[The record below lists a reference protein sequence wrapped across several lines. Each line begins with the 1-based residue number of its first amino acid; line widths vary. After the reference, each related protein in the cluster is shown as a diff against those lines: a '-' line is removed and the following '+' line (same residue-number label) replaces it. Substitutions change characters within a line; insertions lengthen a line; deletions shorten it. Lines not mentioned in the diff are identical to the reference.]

1 MVRVGTAEPLS
12 GTVFGSGLGW
22 AIVLGEEAG
31 VKGVVIRPRLRLS
44 GLGDDGR

>member
-1 MVRVGTAEPLS
+1 MMVRVGGAEPLS

-22 AIVLGEEAG
+22 AIGFAQEAG

-44 GLGDDGR
+44 GLAC